1 MSEFVADTAPST
13 VPPVD
18 SASAGNL
25 LRQAREAAGLHIG
38 ALAVSLKVPVRKLE
52 ALEADQFDSLPDM
65 VFVRALASSVCRTLR
80 MDPAPILAKL
90 PTTRGT
96 PSPHA
101 HSMLNAPLR
110 SAGYAATGVSRAAPV
125 SRPIVLA
132 VGALL
137 LGALVLFA
145 WPYLQTLKLGQL
157 FATNS
162 ESPVT
167 STTQGELLARTPTQV
182 TETVQPALPT
192 GAIEPTGAKLPTT
205 LPAAA
210 VIGTPTASP
219 TTALVGTPAL
229 SAASGLVVFTVKIDT
244 WVEVTDARGA
254 ISLRRLIPAGETVAA
269 SGNLPLAVTV
279 GRANTTR
286 VTVRGQPFDL
296 APVSRDNVARF
307 QVK

>member
-1 MSEFVADTAPST
+1 MSEFEADADRSN
-13 VPPVD
+13 VPPAD
-18 SASAGNL
+18 SATAGGM

-52 ALEADQFDSLPDM
+52 ALEADQYDSLPDM

-90 PTTRGT
+90 PTTLGT
-96 PSPHA
+96 PSPQT

-110 SAGYAATGVSRAAPV
+110 SAGYAATGVSRATPL
-125 SRPIVLA
+125 SRPLVWA
-132 VGALL
+132 VGVLL
-137 LGALVLFA
+137 SGALALFA
-145 WPYLQTLKLGQL
+145 WPYAQTLNLGQL
-157 FATNS
+157 FATN
-162 ESPVT
+162 
-167 STTQGELLARTPTQV
+167 GEAPAILTNRLEPTVPAATQV
-182 TETVQPALPT
+182 TQVPLPTMMTEPAGATPTSASSVPSPATSPTVTPVATPALP
-192 GAIEPTGAKLPTT
+192 
-205 LPAAA
+205 
-210 VIGTPTASP
+210 
-219 TTALVGTPAL
+219 
-229 SAASGLVVFTVKIDT
+229 AASGVVVFSVKTDT

-254 ISLRRLIPAGETVAA
+254 TSLRRLIPAGETVGA

-279 GRANTTR
+279 GRANTTQ

>member
-1 MSEFVADTAPST
+1 MSEFLTDADRSA

-18 SASAGNL
+18 AATAGSL

-90 PTTRGT
+90 PTTLGT
-96 PSPHA
+96 PSPQT

-110 SAGYAATGVSRAAPV
+110 SAGYAATGVSRATPL
-125 SRPIVLA
+125 SRPLVWA
-132 VGALL
+132 VGVLL
-137 LGALVLFA
+137 LGALALFA
-145 WPYLQTLKLGQL
+145 WPYAQTLNLGQL
-157 FATNS
+157 FATNG
-162 ESPVT
+162 EAPAI
-167 STTQGELLARTPTQV
+167 STNRLEPTVPAATQV
-182 TETVQPALPT
+182 TQVPLPTMMTEPAGATPTSASSVPSPATSPAISPTVTPVATPALP
-192 GAIEPTGAKLPTT
+192 
-205 LPAAA
+205 
-210 VIGTPTASP
+210 
-219 TTALVGTPAL
+219 
-229 SAASGLVVFTVKIDT
+229 AASGVVVFSVKTDT

-254 ISLRRLIPAGETVAA
+254 TSLRRLIPAGETVGA

-279 GRANTTR
+279 GRANTTQ